1 MLKIVI
7 EPKDGVGMVRADGQM
22 IGPWVNELRRS
33 CEELARAGMEPIVDL
48 AGVSFV
54 DSEGVDLLR
63 ALGNRGVAIV
73 NCSSFVAEQL
83 KG

>member
-7 EPKDGVGMVRADGQM
+7 EPKDGVGMVRAEGQM
-22 IGPWVNELRRS
+22 IGPWVNELRCS
-33 CEELARAGMEPIVDL
+33 CEELASSGMEPIVDL

-54 DSEGVDLLR
+54 DRQGVDLLR